1 MHFEFATAQRILFGR
16 GALGRLGEV
25 ASGLG
30 RRAFVVRGGAH
41 LESSGVLDTLS
52 DTLRKAGIT
61 VVFHPARDE
70 PSVADVEDALGR
82 ARAEGC
88 DLVAG
93 VGGGAALDLA
103 KAVAGLLHGR
113 GAVGDHL
120 EVVGKGLPV
129 VPPAA
134 PLIAIP
140 TTAGTGSE
148 ATRNAVITCPDP
160 PCKASIRSIH
170 LLPRVALV
178 DPELARTVPPAVT
191 ASTGLDAV
199 AQLIEPYVSL
209 KAGPMTDLLAR
220 EGLRRAVRALPRA
233 FADGGDLDAR
243 EDMAL
248 AALWSG
254 MCLANAGLGTVHG
267 FAAPLGARFGVPHG
281 TACAA
286 LLAPV
291 MAANVSALRARLP
304 ESPALARY
312 AELGRILAG
321 RVNLR
326 EGEAPAAGVA
336 ALETL
341 AADFRIPRLSAF
353 GVTASDVGVLVERA
367 RATSSIRN
375 NPVELTAEELAECLR
390 KAM

>member
-1 MHFEFATAQRILFGR
+1 MDFEFATAQRILFGR
-16 GALGRLGEV
+16 GALRRLGEA

-30 RRAFVVRGGAH
+30 RRVFVVRGGAY
-41 LESSGVLDTLS
+41 LEQSGTLDTLS
-52 DTLRKAGIT
+52 DTLRKAGIP
-61 VVFHPARDE
+61 VVFHPVRGE

-103 KAVAGLLHGR
+103 KAVAGLLHGA
-113 GAVGDHL
+113 GSVHDNL

-148 ATRNAVITCPDP
+148 ATRNAVITCTDP

-178 DPELARTVPPAVT
+178 DPELARTVPPDVT

-199 AQLIEPYVSL
+199 AQLIEPYVSR
-209 KAGPMTDLLAR
+209 KAGPLTDLLAR

-254 MCLANAGLGTVHG
+254 MCLANAGLGAVHG
-267 FAAPLGARFGVPHG
+267 FAAPLGARFGIPHG

-291 MAANVSALRARLP
+291 MAANVAAMRARFP
-304 ESPALARY
+304 GSPALARY
-312 AELGRILAG
+312 AEVGRVLAG
-321 RVNLR
+321 RTNLR

-336 ALETL
+336 ALESLTGKL
-341 AADFRIPRLSAF
+341 GIPRLSAF
-353 GVTASDVGVLVERA
+353 GVTDAAVALLVEQA

-375 NPVELTAEELAECLR
+375 NPVELTEEELAACLR